1 MMLRHHDNVD
11 VALALTAGSVPA
23 AISDILRLRSQKLAA
38 MVKLRSSGTV
48 WTVVY
53 VFRSLFRSI
62 ADIASRKRSPL
73 SELQVELRL

>member
-48 WTVVY
+48 WTVHAN
-53 VFRSLFRSI
+53 SAAQGI
-62 ADIASRKRSPL
+62 SRFTTCVLQSGVEPAL
-73 SELQVELRL
+73 SGY